1 MAGPVEQQIHRD
13 PALFYWILL
22 PITIVMILTGI
33 LRHYLS
39 TLLTTTPKKQTIG
52 KLREQRSLL
61 RAQNLRQNY
70 AQISLQSFLAR
81 KEAFVVGAKEGK
93 FLADPDARG
102 KARPNPMTDPAMM
115 EGMMGMMKG
124 NVAMMVPQS
133 LIMGWINAFFSGYV
147 IMKLPFP
154 LTPQFKQM
162 LQAGV
167 GTRDLD
173 VRWVS
178 SLSWYFL
185 TLFGLQPVYN
195 FILGSNNAAN
205 QMQQQ
210 MAQAQ
215 MGANPMGGAEDPDK
229 IFAAEGE
236 NLEVID
242 HWCVLDGVEERL
254 LARYEGLSKARH
266 AELQAEAEAN
276 HAEDNTDRWGA
287 DEELPHAE
295 NYRDAIV
302 QEREDR
308 EAYTARCY
316 DEGEGDEGHEDRIE
330 QLSAKKQLANNQ
342 MAHLGVDY
350 EYTGSMSDVD
360 PGLQKELQQENKDRH
375 WYAAPEDKGS
385 DMDLEDSDGD

>member
-22 PITIVMILTGI
+22 PITVVMILTGI

-39 TLLTTTPKKQTIG
+39 TLLQSTPKRQLLPKI
-52 KLREQRSLL
+52 REQRSLG
-61 RAQNLRQNY
+61 RAQNLRNNY
-70 AQISLQSFLAR
+70 QQVSKAAFERR
-81 KEAFVVGAKEGK
+81 KEAFLDGTRDGR
-93 FLADPDARG
+93 FLADPDA
-102 KARPNPMTDPAMM
+102 KNKPKPNPMSDPAMM

-195 FILGSNNAAN
+195 FILGSKNAAN
-205 QMQQQ
+205 QMAQQ
-210 MAQAQ
+210 MQQAQ
-215 MGANPMGGAEDPDK
+215 MGANPMGGAEDPEK
-229 IFAAEGE
+229 IFRAEGE

-242 HWCVLDGVEERL
+242 HKYILEGVENRL
-254 LARYEGLSKARH
+254 LEKLGL
-266 AELQAEAEAN
+266 
-276 HAEDNTDRWGA
+276 
-287 DEELPHAE
+287 
-295 NYRDAIV
+295 
-302 QEREDR
+302 
-308 EAYTARCY
+308 
-316 DEGEGDEGHEDRIE
+316 
-330 QLSAKKQLANNQ
+330 
-342 MAHLGVDY
+342 
-350 EYTGSMSDVD
+350 
-360 PGLQKELQQENKDRH
+360 
-375 WYAAPEDKGS
+375 
-385 DMDLEDSDGD
+385 

>member
-39 TLLTTTPKKQTIG
+39 TLLQSAPKKQPLP
-52 KLREQRSLL
+52 KLREQRSLM
-61 RAQNLRQNY
+61 RAQTLRVNHQ
-70 AQISLQSFLAR
+70 QISKSAFERR
-81 KEAFVVGAKEGK
+81 KEVFIEGAKEGRY
-93 FLADPDARG
+93 LAEGPESRG
-102 KARPNPMTDPAMM
+102 KGKPNPLSDPAMM

-195 FILGSNNAAN
+195 FILGSNNAASQVAQ

-210 MAQAQ
+210 Q
-215 MGANPMGGAEDPDK
+215 MGNPMGGADDPDK
-229 IFAAEGE
+229 LFQAEAE
-236 NLEVID
+236 NLEVVEHRYI
-242 HWCVLDGVEERL
+242 LDGVEERL
-254 LARYEGLSKARH
+254 LAKL
-266 AELQAEAEAN
+266 
-276 HAEDNTDRWGA
+276 GA
-287 DEELPHAE
+287 S
-295 NYRDAIV
+295 V
-302 QEREDR
+302 
-308 EAYTARCY
+308 
-316 DEGEGDEGHEDRIE
+316 
-330 QLSAKKQLANNQ
+330 
-342 MAHLGVDY
+342 
-350 EYTGSMSDVD
+350 
-360 PGLQKELQQENKDRH
+360 
-375 WYAAPEDKGS
+375 
-385 DMDLEDSDGD
+385 